1 MLKLFD
7 KKISKSERYIQLDQQ
22 LSFAKGNVLTRNI
35 ARISNDVN
43 KVSVPQ
49 IGGKAVHCAMCL
61 IVSD

>member
-22 LSFAKGNVLTRNI
+22 LSFAKGNVSTRNI

-43 KVSVPQ
+43 RIPVPQ
-49 IGGKAVHCAMCL
+49 IGVRGVHCAMC
-61 IVSD
+61 